1 MHNLRNLWFQHTV
14 LEKVAVNQ
22 SERPISEPGRFP
34 IPPKQRPYE
43 LALEV
48 GFDAVLAH
56 EQTPERLAALGAA
69 REGDIIRLPAL
80 DQHLL
85 IDLAAREVRVE
96 GQGSAR
102 VNWALLALH
111 YLSADDLSF
120 DAREV
125 TLTHFADARG
135 YLSVYNGRIIGRFLA
150 TVGRT
155 DAGFRQAA
163 ERVGAVRLEWNGA
176 CYRFDVFPR
185 LPIMV
190 IRYEGDED
198 FPPGANIVYRA
209 DAGHL
214 LPAEDRIVV
223 AEVIIET
230 LSGVPLY
237 ETK

>member
-1 MHNLRNLWFQHTV
+1 MG
-14 LEKVAVNQ
+14 LE
-22 SERPISEPGRFP
+22 RTTPEPGRFP

-43 LALEV
+43 LAIDV
-48 GFDAVLAH
+48 GFAALLAR
-56 EQTPERLAALGAA
+56 EQTPDRLAALGAT
-69 REGDIIRLPAL
+69 REGEIIRLPAL

-85 IDLAAREVRVE
+85 IELAERIVRVE
-96 GQGSAR
+96 GHGEAR
-102 VNWALLALH
+102 HDWTLLALH
-111 YLSADDLSF
+111 YLSAEDLSV
-120 DAREV
+120 DTREM

-135 YLSVYNGRIIGRFLA
+135 YLSVYNGRIIGRFLG

-155 DAGFRQAA
+155 DAGFREAA
-163 ERVGAVRLEWNGA
+163 ERVHAVPVPWSGA

-185 LPIMV
+185 LPITV

-223 AEVIIET
+223 AEAVIDV
-230 LSGVPLY
+230 LSGKPLY
-237 ETK
+237 EATAG

>member
-1 MHNLRNLWFQHTV
+1 MT
-14 LEKVAVNQ
+14 A
-22 SERPISEPGRFP
+22 SEREPGRFP

-48 GFDAVLAH
+48 SFDALLAR
-56 EQTPERLAALGAA
+56 EQTPERLAALGAT
-69 REGDIIRLPAL
+69 RDGGTIRLPAL
-80 DQHLL
+80 DRHLL
-85 IDLAAREVRVE
+85 IDLDERDVLVE

-111 YLSADDLSF
+111 YLSAGDLAV

-135 YLSVYNGRIIGRFLA
+135 YLSVYNGRIIGRFLG
-150 TVGRT
+150 TVGCT

-163 ERVGAVRLEWNGA
+163 ERVGAVSLPSSGTS
-176 CYRFDVFPR
+176 YRFDVFPR
-185 LPIMV
+185 LPVTV

-209 DAGHL
+209 DAGRL

-230 LSGVPLY
+230 LSGKPMC